1 MSSSSTTANSTSATQ
16 LEYQE
21 EEKVRMYRDSLDE
34 IIFEELDVSKL
45 APDLRDQIS
54 NKFKQQSQV
63 KDQKQEYII
72 DFPYWYTEKKLMERF
87 IPYIDGIWRLFLAC
101 FVLLLFGGVIVGPFV
116 YVFWHVCP

>member
-45 APDLRDQIS
+45 APNQAKLRPNQAKS
-54 NKFKQQSQV
+54 
-63 KDQKQEYII
+63 QEYII

-116 YVFWHVCP
+116 YVFWHACP